1 MNPRVSICIPA
12 YNGELWIADAIRSVL
27 RQTIADWELIISDD
41 ASTDGT
47 RNVVQ
52 TFVEGDS
59 RIKYR
64 QQEVRLGAGGNWN
77 SVLSLA
83 SSDFVKLLGQDDV
96 LYPNCLELSLPVIEK
111 DSKIDL
117 VVGRRDIID
126 GMGNMIFRGRGLN
139 GLNGTEHVQHAFR
152 QTILKGSNILGE
164 PSFSIFRRSKLLE
177 VGGFDVRWNY
187 LIDIASYASAVGDGY
202 LYCVDASMGAFRVSP
217 GSWSSA
223 LAKVQ
228 AKEFRA
234 FTQYLFEHK
243 QYKISRMDILRSMF
257 TISIKTMLRRLVMVY
272 INRNKKG

>member
-27 RQTIADWELIISDD
+27 GQTIPDWELIISDD

-47 RNVVQ
+47 RDVVLP
-52 TFVEGDS
+52 FVEIDA
-59 RIKYR
+59 RIKYQ
-64 QQEVRLGAGGNWN
+64 QQEIRLGAGKNWN
-77 SVLSLA
+77 SLLALA
-83 SSDFVKLLGQDDV
+83 SSNFVKLMGQDDV

-126 GMGNMIFRGRGLN
+126 ARGDVIFYGRGLSSLD
-139 GLNGTEHVQHAFR
+139 GIEHGPLAIR

-164 PSFSIFRRSKLLE
+164 PSFTIFRRSNLLD
-177 VGGFDVRWNY
+177 VGGFDLRWNY
-187 LIDIASYASAVGDGY
+187 LIDIATYASAVGEGY

-234 FTQYLFEHK
+234 FTQYLFEKK

-257 TISIKTMLRRLVMVY
+257 TISIKTWLRRLVILY
-272 INRNKKG
+272 INRNKKA

>member
-12 YNGELWIADAIRSVL
+12 YNGEFWIADAIRSVL

-52 TFVEGDS
+52 AFVESDY
-59 RIKYR
+59 RIKY
-64 QQEVRLGAGGNWN
+64 QQQDIRLGAGNNWN

-83 SSDFVKLLGQDDV
+83 TSNFVKLMGQDDV
-96 LYPNCLELSLPVIEK
+96 LYPDCLELSLPAIEE

-126 GMGNMIFRGRGLN
+126 GKGNVIFRGRGLN
-139 GLNGTEHVQHAFR
+139 GLEGTEPGQHAFR

-164 PSFSIFRRSKLLE
+164 PSFSIFRRSKLLD
-177 VGGFDVRWNY
+177 VGGFDLRWNY

-202 LYCVDASMGAFRVSP
+202 LHCVDSTLGAFRVSS
-217 GSWSSA
+217 GSWSSE

-228 AKEFRA
+228 AREFRT
-234 FTQYLFEHK
+234 FSQYLFEK
-243 QYKISRMDILRSMF
+243 KSYKISKMDLLRSMI
-257 TISIKTMLRRLVMVY
+257 TISFKTWLRRLVMIY
-272 INRNKKG
+272 LNRVK